1 MGILKDTGE
10 TIVKFGEI
18 VINKTEELAKI
29 AKLNVDIKR
38 LQIDQGIAEKELGRH
53 VIEKIDK
60 GAATIETADAKVK
73 ELHDKVNNLKKKVVE
88 KKADIEKVKAEAKM
102 KSESKSKNKHEGG
115 PQ

>member
-18 VINKTEELAKI
+18 FINKTEEFAKI

-53 VIEKIDK
+53 VVEKIDT
-60 GAATIETADAKVK
+60 GAATIETSEAKVK
-73 ELHDKVNNLKKKVVE
+73 ELHVKVNAFKKKIGE
-88 KKADIEKVKAEAKM
+88 KKADIEKVKAEAKT
-102 KSESKSKNKHEGG
+102 KSDSISGNKPDGG
-115 PQ
+115 SQ

>member
-10 TIVKFGEI
+10 AIVKFGEI
-18 VINKTEELAKI
+18 IINKTEELAKI

-38 LQIDQGIAEKELGRH
+38 LQLDQGIAEKELGKH

-60 GAATIETADAKVK
+60 GDATIETADAKVK
-73 ELHDKVNNLKKKVVE
+73 ELHNKVNNLKKKVVE

-102 KSESKSKNKHEGG
+102 KSESKSGNKSEGG

>member
-18 VINKTEELAKI
+18 FINKTEEFAKI

-38 LQIDQGIAEKELGRH
+38 LQIDQGIAEKDLGRH

-60 GAATIETADAKVK
+60 GSTSIDASDPKVK
-73 ELHDKVNNLKKKVVE
+73 ELHANVNALKKKINE
-88 KKADIEKVKAEAKM
+88 KKAEIEKVKAVAKM
-102 KSESKSKNKHEGG
+102 KSDSISGNKPEGG
-115 PQ
+115 SQ